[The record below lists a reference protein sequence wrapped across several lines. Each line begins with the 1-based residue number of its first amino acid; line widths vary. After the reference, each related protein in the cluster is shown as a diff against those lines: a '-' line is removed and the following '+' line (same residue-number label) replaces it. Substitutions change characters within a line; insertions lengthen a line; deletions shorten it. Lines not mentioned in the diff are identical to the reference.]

1 MRIPF
6 RAARAA
12 LLALALGAGAASA
25 HEGHDHGDAPKA
37 APATITPRGTSSTDA
52 LELVAVARNGQIT
65 VFIDRAATNEPVTA
79 AQVEAETPEGTATAA
94 PAPDGSYRLDAHWS
108 ERPGAYDVLFTVTV
122 DGAAE
127 LFPVSLTVPEPPPAP
142 PSGPAAAWHAG
153 LAVAHDFRQHLREAD
168 PMPFLVGGAGFL
180 LGIAATLAFRRRPLV
195 PAIAV
200 LILIAAFLAA
210 PVAFAGEGHDHG
222 APQAAQMAAPG
233 PQDLAQRLPDGSVFV
248 PKPTQRVLSLRTLVT
263 AEAPLSRTTELPGRV
278 VPDPNA
284 SGVVQSSVGGRLSPP
299 ASGLFPRLGTRVS
312 KGDVLATVTPPVQA
326 VDVSDMR
333 QRQGELDQQIAIV
346 ERRVERYRK
355 LAPGGAISQVQL
367 EEAQAELKGLVDRR
381 SALDGVRAQP
391 ESLTAPVSGI
401 VAEANAVAGK
411 MASPGAVVF
420 QIVDPD
426 RLWVEALSFDAPAA
440 AADAT
445 ARLADGRVLSL
456 AYMGAGLAD
465 RSQAVPVQFAI
476 RGTQADLRTGQFVT
490 VLAETDARQ
499 TGLALPRTSVVRG
512 GNGQSIV
519 YEHTAPERFEP
530 REVRVE
536 PLDAS
541 RVLVVSGL
549 APGRRIVAQGAEL
562 LNQVR

>member
-222 APQAAQMAAPG
+222 APQAAQMAPG

-326 VDVSDMR
+326 VDLSDMR
-333 QRQGELDQQIAIV
+333 QTQGDLDQQIAITGRKV
-346 ERRVERYRK
+346 ARYER
-355 LAPGGAISQVQL
+355 LATTGAVAQTAL
-367 EEAQAELKGLVDRR
+367 EDARAELSGLKDRR
-381 SALDGVRAQP
+381 AALDTIRRAP
-391 ESLTAPVSGI
+391 EELVAPVDGV
-401 VAEANAVAGK
+401 VAERAAVAGQ
-411 MASPGAVVF
+411 MAAPGTMVF
-420 QIVDPD
+420 RIVDPD
-426 RLWVEALSFDAPAA
+426 KLYVEALSFVGLEPGAA
-440 AADAT
+440 AT
-445 ARLADGRVLSL
+445 ARLPDGRTL
-456 AYMGAGLAD
+456 ALASRGAGLAD
-465 RSQAVPVQFAI
+465 RNQAVPVQFAI
-476 RGTQADLRTGQFVT
+476 TGSAEGVRLGQFVT
-490 VLAETDARQ
+490 VLAPTGETLA
-499 TGLALPRTSVVRG
+499 GLAVPRSGLVRTEG
-512 GNGQSIV
+512 GAVV
-519 YEHTAPERFEP
+519 YEHVAAERFEP
-530 REVRVE
+530 RPVRVE
-536 PLDAS
+536 PLDAEH
-541 RVLVVSGL
+541 VIVAGGL
-549 APGRRIVAQGAEL
+549 GAGRRVVVQGAEL
-562 LNQVR
+562 LDQVR